1 MQASEFYTGIVAEVY
16 GVLRGTHFDAGRY
29 RSFIQEHGTPALEL
43 GCGDEGPF
51 YDLVAEGV
59 DLDGVDSSVDM
70 VRRGRERLLAQGSN
84 AVVHHQPMEQL
95 ALDRTYASIYLAGPT
110 FNLLPD
116 DNTGLLALRA
126 IAAHLQPDGATLVPL
141 WTPPPTP
148 AEEIGAV
155 HRAPIDHGEARYF
168 ILGEEYDVAARTR
181 TTRMR
186 YELATQAGTS
196 AQEREWIIHWHT
208 SDGFRDLAAQA
219 GLEAQIAGE
228 GNLLE
233 ATLVA
238 RSNSSGPQ
246 R

>member
-16 GVLRGTHFDAGRY
+16 GVLRGTHFDPGRY
-29 RSFIQEHGTPALEL
+29 RAFIQEHGTPALEL

-51 YDLVAEGV
+51 YDLVAEGL
-59 DLDGVDSSVDM
+59 DLDGVDSSIDM

-95 ALDRTYASIYLAGPT
+95 ALDRSYASIYLAGPT

-116 DNTGLLALRA
+116 DATGLLALKA
-126 IAAHLQPDGATLVPL
+126 IAAHLQPDGAALVPL

-148 AEEIGAV
+148 AEEIGMV
-155 HRAPIDHGEARYF
+155 HRAPADQGEARYS
-168 ILGEEYDVAARTR
+168 ILDEEYDVAARTR

-196 AQEREWIIHWHT
+196 AQEREWIIHWYT
-208 SDGFRDLAAQA
+208 PQGFGDLAAQA
-219 GLEAQIAGE
+219 GLEAQIAGD
-228 GNLLE
+228 GDLLE

-238 RSNSSGPQ
+238 RSNSSVPE